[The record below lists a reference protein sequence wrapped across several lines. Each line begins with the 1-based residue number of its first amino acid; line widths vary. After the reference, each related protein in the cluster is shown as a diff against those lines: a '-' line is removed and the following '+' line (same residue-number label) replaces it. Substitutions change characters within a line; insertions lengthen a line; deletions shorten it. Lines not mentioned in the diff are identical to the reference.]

1 MRIGELAEQTGMTRD
16 AIRFYERLG
25 LIKPERG
32 QEGRHGYRRYD
43 ATAVRRLGLIKQ
55 GKTLGFSLEEIHE
68 LLDAW
73 ANHTLKPEQKR
84 AVLADK
90 IAVVD
95 RKISELQTLA
105 QDLRRALS
113 NVREDCYQPAEASR

>member
-43 ATAVRRLGLIKQ
+43 TTAVRRLGLIKQ
-55 GKTLGFSLEEIHE
+55 GKTLGFSLEEIRE

-84 AVLADK
+84 SVLADK

-95 RKISELQTLA
+95 RKISELQTLS
-105 QDLRRALS
+105 QELRLAMS
-113 NVREDCYQPAEASR
+113 NVRDDCHQPSEIA